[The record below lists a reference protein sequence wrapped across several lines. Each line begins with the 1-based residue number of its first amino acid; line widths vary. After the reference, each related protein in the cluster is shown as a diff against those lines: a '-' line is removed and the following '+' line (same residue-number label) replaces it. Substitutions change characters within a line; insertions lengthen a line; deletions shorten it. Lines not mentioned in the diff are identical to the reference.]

1 MSYNFPELSSNQI
14 GFVTFDKN
22 VGMHMINIKEN
33 SNVGIEVNAMMD
45 TDNATGTNI
54 AGKTF
59 DGVLLLP
66 ASAQIVEQ
74 MEN

>member
-1 MSYNFPELSSNQI
+1 
-14 GFVTFDKN
+14 
-22 VGMHMINIKEN
+22 MINIKEN

-66 ASAQIVEQ
+66 TSAQIVEQ